1 MFDLVDLAKAEILCG
16 LLSVYVLLLKKN
28 ALRTYSDYLLS
39 GFILS
44 QSWINVLY
52 VLLFTGS
59 ITAVPFLF
67 KTAAPITFLIP
78 PLGYLYVR
86 SVLKNEQ
93 KLRVK
98 DLLHGLPFLFFL
110 INYLPFFL
118 SDISYKQEILASTVL
133 DKNAVITTQVGLFP
147 ESVFHIGRLFQSFIY
162 LGFQWVLLVQFKI
175 NYSGTGAVTQG
186 KLVLRW
192 LYLFSGAITLSL
204 LSLIAVIGLYLIQQ
218 NIFEENFLSILPAII
233 FGASFFLICAYL
245 LIYPQTMVGLPFAQ
259 SSHEASLDVALTD
272 KEVRVFDYQNYR
284 QEIAVLDS
292 YFSES
297 KAFLQPNLTISEVAV
312 ATGIPV
318 RELSYLINSY
328 YKKRFSDY
336 LNEMRVH
343 YFLEQVDRSSMDS
356 LTIEAIALQAGFS
369 SKSSFYR
376 AFKRFYG
383 CTPSEYLQPSSY
395 T

>member
-1 MFDLVDLAKAEILCG
+1 MFDLIDLAKAEILCG
-16 LLSVYVLLLKKN
+16 ILSVYVLLLKKN

-39 GFILS
+39 GFILG

-86 SVLKNEQ
+86 SILKNER
-93 KLRVK
+93 KLSLG

-110 INYLPFFL
+110 FNYLPFFL
-118 SDISYKQEILASTVL
+118 SDTSYKQEVLAATIL
-133 DKNAVITTQVGLFP
+133 DKNAVITTQVGLFS
-147 ESVFHIGRLFQSFIY
+147 ESVFHFARLIQSCIY

-175 NYSGTGAVTQG
+175 NYSVTEVANQG

-204 LSLIAVIGLYLIQQ
+204 FSLIAVIGLYFVQQ
-218 NIFEENFLSILPAII
+218 NIFDENFLSILPAVI

-245 LIYPQTMVGLPFAQ
+245 LIYPQTRVGIPFDHADPK
-259 SSHEASLDVALTD
+259 ASLDVADTD
-272 KEVRVFDYQNYR
+272 KELRVFDYQNYR
-284 QEIAVLDS
+284 QEIDVLES
-292 YFSES
+292 YFSVS

-312 ATGIPV
+312 ATGIPA
-318 RELSYLINSY
+318 RELSYLINTY
-328 YKKRFSDY
+328 FKKRFSDY
-336 LNEMRVH
+336 LNEMRVN